1 MLSSKPSQR
10 AIWYTRMKS
19 FGNHFRVQDY
29 ASTRMQTFDSG
40 VASVFQ
46 VPTPNA
52 SDVSVHYVGVLKD
65 ILKLNYGLMHT
76 TIMLFRCEWMKRQD
90 NRGNPTYVRD
100 EAGFLIVNFR
110 HKLLKT
116 SDPFIFPSQATQVF
130 FSDEVRKPG
139 WKVVLRKEAQSRR
152 EAVDTSNV
160 FVTTTVESA
169 GLIAPKTV
177 PNPPETA
184 SLVGAIELF
193 AEENLLAH
201 AQY

>member
-1 MLSSKPSQR
+1 
-10 AIWYTRMKS
+10 
-19 FGNHFRVQDY
+19 
-29 ASTRMQTFDSG
+29 
-40 VASVFQ
+40 
-46 VPTPNA
+46 
-52 SDVSVHYVGVLKD
+52 
-65 ILKLNYGLMHT
+65 
-76 TIMLFRCEWMKRQD
+76 MKRQD

-100 EAGFLIVNFR
+100 EAGFLVVNFR

-169 GLIAPKTV
+169 GLIVPETV